1 MDERERLQLSKMIKA
16 NDVEDYVIEKVSLGD
31 NLIEYYSIDEI
42 KVAEKLKIIYSNKEF
57 YDLQLDVENFEI
69 WSVLSFSFKKDDDD
83 LIIHALAGGQFM
95 DIEEC
100 NKKKKIITQDL
111 KNTFFSDLKE
121 EIYTYKYKDIGDG
134 KSIAFISDFILK
146 NGRLRVYC
154 TDWSKKTTDQLGYD
168 DSLRLEIGT
177 TKYFDWLNTRAY
189 N

>member
-1 MDERERLQLSKMIKA
+1 
-16 NDVEDYVIEKVSLGD
+16 
-31 NLIEYYSIDEI
+31 
-42 KVAEKLKIIYSNKEF
+42 
-57 YDLQLDVENFEI
+57 
-69 WSVLSFSFKKDDDD
+69 
-83 LIIHALAGGQFM
+83 M

-121 EIYTYKYKDIGDG
+121 EIYTYNYKDIGDG
-134 KSIAFISDFILK
+134 KSIAFINDFLLK

-154 TDWSKKTTDQLGYD
+154 TDWSKKTTDQVGYD

-177 TKYFDWLNTRAY
+177 LEYFNWLNTRAY